1 MSEEVWKENPFG
13 LRIAIL
19 GTDKPIDGAPIGGNS
34 QNVVNPRNTFNEE
47 DIIKRTD
54 AGRWNY
60 DYITQNNLWKNEV

>member
-34 QNVVNPRNTFNEE
+34 QNVVNPRNTYREE
-47 DIIKRTD
+47 DIQQKSTGKWTFGNFEWR
-54 AGRWNY
+54 
-60 DYITQNNLWKNEV
+60 NEV